1 MRDSSTGMNCG
12 TSAGPH
18 QNDRGHQDADR
29 VNAGDRERQ
38 GLNAAG
44 SQEIH
49 LDGCREHDEQRTEKK
64 LKPDYAF
71 YITNQIAKPISQVFG
86 LVLDRLPGVKSHQ
99 IAATAKARDPT
110 AAREALAEELLFGDL
125 LQKARGQTDLR
136 SFFSVA

>member
-1 MRDSSTGMNCG
+1 MRPNGKSW
-12 TSAGPH
+12 PK
-18 QNDRGHQDADR
+18 DASQ
-29 VNAGDRERQ
+29 GDRIETP
-38 GLNAAG
+38 GY
-44 SQEIH
+44 II
-49 LDGCREHDEQRTEKK
+49 EKG
-64 LKPDYAF
+64 LKPDYIF

-136 SFFSVA
+136 SFFSAS